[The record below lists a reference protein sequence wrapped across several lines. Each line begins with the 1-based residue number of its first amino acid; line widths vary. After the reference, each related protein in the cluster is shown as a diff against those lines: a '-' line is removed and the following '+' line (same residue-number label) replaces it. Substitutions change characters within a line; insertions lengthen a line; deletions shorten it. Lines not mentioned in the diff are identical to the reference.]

1 MIFSVTYSFNFFN
14 EEANNYTIKTH
25 DLKMPEIWALKTV
38 RDWEMLGHNVF
49 SGRVIQYGSGIPF
62 ILLSLISLLELVEAE
77 NQKLLTIS
85 FLPVNV
91 FTWPQNEY
99 QHSTIDSSTH
109 QRECCKISFRKGETM
124 NLLPYLFSPIKIKS
138 LELTNRVVMP
148 PMGTLLGNPDGTVSE
163 ANLAYIK
170 RRARGGPGLI
180 ITEITSVH
188 PTGSLRNELGAY
200 DDRFIPGLK
209 KIVEVVHAAGGKVAM
224 QLHHSGRENL
234 DLLKEGKAVAPSA
247 VPSLV
252 YGLTPRE
259 ITRNEIREIIA
270 SFGAAARRAIEAG
283 FDAVEVHGA
292 HGYLLTQFLSSLS
305 NKRDDEYGG
314 SLINRSRIMI
324 EVLQEVREAV
334 GYDFP
339 ISLRLSVEECIK
351 DGYTFEDIRPILPN
365 LVKAGVDIL
374 HASLGT
380 HGSPGG
386 VTSAPPEYPPGFNVW
401 RAKKLKEAVGLP
413 VIAVGRFSDPSL
425 ANEVI
430 GRGEADLVAFG
441 RQFLADPDFL
451 IKAREGHPEDIRKCI
466 ACNQG
471 CIERLILGEGKIRCA
486 LNPETGQEMIY
497 PRGPATVSRKVWIVG
512 GGPGGLTAAYE
523 AARLGH
529 KVTLFEKEKETG
541 GQLRFASQSPFKD
554 HYGTWTSWLTSQ
566 VKKMG
571 VAVCTDTEVTES
583 LISEGNPEVVVLASG
598 GEQIKPDVPGINLPF
613 VCNAWQVLSGT
624 VPPGKHAV
632 VIGGGLI
639 GMETADYLCQK
650 GTQVT
655 LVEVLKRSPV
665 LKITSHGYML
675 HHRLKEA
682 GCRLLFNTTLTK
694 IEESSVTALI
704 EGRQQILS
712 PVDQVVIAVGLK
724 PHDGLKEFLQARK
737 IRTFIIGDALEPRRI
752 LEANEEGA
760 RAAWNL

>member
-1 MIFSVTYSFNFFN
+1 
-14 EEANNYTIKTH
+14 
-25 DLKMPEIWALKTV
+25 
-38 RDWEMLGHNVF
+38 
-49 SGRVIQYGSGIPF
+49 
-62 ILLSLISLLELVEAE
+62 
-77 NQKLLTIS
+77 
-85 FLPVNV
+85 
-91 FTWPQNEY
+91 
-99 QHSTIDSSTH
+99 
-109 QRECCKISFRKGETM
+109 M
-124 NLLPYLFSPIKIKS
+124 NLLPHLFSPIKIKS

-148 PMGTLLGNPDGTVSE
+148 PMGTNLGNTDGTVSE

-170 RRARGGPGLI
+170 RRARGGAGLI
-180 ITEITSVH
+180 ITEISSVH
-188 PTGSLRNELGAY
+188 PSGSGIANELGAY

-209 KIVEVVHAAGGKVAM
+209 KIADAVHAAGSKMAL
-224 QLHHSGRENL
+224 QLHHAGRESL
-234 DLLKEGKAVAPSA
+234 YLLQQGKAVAPSPI
-247 VPSLV
+247 PSLIFR
-252 YGLTPRE
+252 LTPRE
-259 ITRNEIREIIA
+259 ITRDEIQEIIA
-270 SFGAAARRAIEAG
+270 AFGAAARRGIEAG

-305 NKRDDEYGG
+305 NKREDEYGG
-314 SLINRSRIMI
+314 SLINRSRFII
-324 EVLQEVREAV
+324 EVLQEVRKAV
-334 GYDFP
+334 GPDFP

-351 DGYTFEDIRPILPN
+351 DGYTFEDIRPILPD
-365 LVKAGVDIL
+365 LVKAGADML

-386 VTSAPPEYPPGFNVW
+386 ITSAPPEYPAGFNVW
-401 RAKKLKEAVGLP
+401 RAKKLKDAVGLP

-425 ANEVI
+425 ANDVI
-430 GRGEADLVAFG
+430 ARGEADLVAFG

-451 IKAREGHPEDIRKCI
+451 IKAREGRPEDIRKCI

-486 LNPETGQEMIY
+486 LNPETGQEMVY
-497 PRGPATVSRKVWIVG
+497 PQGPATARRKVWIVG

-529 KVTLFEKEKETG
+529 TVTLFEKEDKTG
-541 GQLRFASQSPFKD
+541 GQLRFASKSPFKD
-554 HYGTWTSWLTSQ
+554 HYGTWASWLTSQ

-571 VAVCTDTEVTES
+571 VAVRTNTKVTEGM
-583 LISEGNPEVVVLASG
+583 ISEGNPEVVILASG
-598 GEQIKPDVPGINLPF
+598 GEQIKPDIPGIDLPL
-613 VCNAWQVLSGT
+613 VCNAWQVLSGE

-639 GMETADYLCQK
+639 GMETSDYLCQK

-675 HHRLKEA
+675 HNRLKEA

-704 EGRQQILS
+704 EGREQILS
-712 PVDQVVIAVGLK
+712 PIDQVVIAVGLK
-724 PHDGLKEFLQARK
+724 PHDGLKEFLQAGK
-737 IRTFIIGDALEPRRI
+737 IRHFIIGDALEPRRI
-752 LEANEEGA
+752 LEATEEGA